1 MSTPK
6 TSTQPFQVQGAVAL
20 VTGAGRARG
29 IGRGTV
35 DALVAAGAARVY
47 VAVRDTAAAAPLYA
61 AHGDKVRVVEHDV
74 TKLERAGA
82 LAKQLPDVNLLIHN
96 AGLFTGASALG
107 EDADQ
112 RREFEVNVFGP
123 IALTRAFAPVLARN
137 GGGALA
143 ILNSVASHFS
153 FPLGASYSASKAA
166 LHSFTQALR
175 RELAAQGTHVL
186 GVYPG
191 PIDTDMAEKIP
202 MEKASPADVGRAIV
216 AALNAR
222 DEDLYPD
229 ATGAQMHAEYRRDPK
244 SFERQLAQMA

>member
-1 MSTPK
+1 MSHVASS
-6 TSTQPFQVQGAVAL
+6 STKFQVQGAVAL
-20 VTGAGRARG
+20 VTGAGRANG

-35 DALVAAGAARVY
+35 DALIAAGARKVY
-47 VAVRDTAAAAPLYA
+47 VTVRDVKTAQPLYA
-61 AHGDKVRVVEHDV
+61 AHGAKVVVLEHDV
-74 TKLERAGA
+74 TQTGRAAELAAKLS
-82 LAKQLPDVNLLIHN
+82 DVNLLIHN
-96 AGLFTGASALG
+96 AGLFTGATALG
-107 EDADQ
+107 DDAEQ

-123 IALTRAFAPVLARN
+123 LALTRTFAPVLARN

-143 ILNSVASHFS
+143 LLNSGASHVS

-175 RELAAQGTHVL
+175 RELAGQRTQVL

-202 MEKASPADVGRAIV
+202 MEKASPADVGRSIV
-216 AALNAR
+216 AALNAG

-229 ATGAQMHAEYRRDPK
+229 ATGAQMYAAHRQDPK
-244 SFERQLAQMA
+244 AMEKQLASMG

>member
-1 MSTPK
+1 MK
-6 TSTQPFQVQGAVAL
+6 TSSTSSKPFQLQGAVAL

-61 AHGDKVRVVEHDV
+61 AHSDKVRVVEHDV
-74 TKLERAGA
+74 TRLDRAQA
-82 LAKQLPDVNLLIHN
+82 LAAQLSDVNVLVHN
-96 AGLFTGASALG
+96 AGLFTGATALG
-107 EDADQ
+107 EEADQ

-137 GGGALA
+137 GGGAVA

-166 LHSFTQALR
+166 LHSYTQALR

-202 MEKASPADVGRAIV
+202 MQKASPAEVGRAIV
-216 AALNAR
+216 AALAAR
-222 DEDLYPD
+222 EEDLYPD
-229 ATGAQMHAEYRRDPK
+229 ATGAQMYAAHRSDPK
-244 SFERQLAQMA
+244 ALERQLAQMA